1 LQLSVDEIPVFY
13 YASAPMQTETLRVF
27 CDVVETGSFT
37 VAAKRH
43 GVTQSAVT
51 QMFRG
56 LERRFKSR
64 FAVRKPK
71 GFRLTPEG
79 GLFYAICRK
88 VLRLEAELF
97 RRLQQTRE
105 AAPGIIRLAACYTA
119 GLHQLPP
126 VLDRFRRD
134 YPAIDVRDSYHQIGE
149 VHELVLDHR
158 ADLGFLCYLRS
169 RGGLTVD
176 LLGRDRMMAILPP
189 QHPLA
194 GRRSVTAR
202 ELEGEMFAGWDALH
216 ASPFLRGLPGRQ
228 RRLFRP
234 RHKFDE
240 VETVK
245 GLVEGGDYIAIL
257 PESAVHAEVAS
268 QRLAAVPFTDAGCT
282 EPLGVIYRGNKILT
296 PAMTTFI
303 HFLKQPAA
311 VAN

>member
-1 LQLSVDEIPVFY
+1 
-13 YASAPMQTETLRVF
+13 MQTGTLRVF
-27 CDVVETGSFT
+27 CDVVENGSFMVT
-37 VAAKRH
+37 AKRH

-56 LERRFKSR
+56 LERRFKAR

-88 VLRLEAELF
+88 VLLLEADLF
-97 RRLQQTRE
+97 RRLQQTRD
-105 AAPGIIRLAACYTA
+105 AAPGILRLAACYTA

-126 VLDRFRRD
+126 VLGRFRRD
-134 YPAIDVRDSYHQIGE
+134 YPAIDVRDSYHRIGE

-158 ADLGFLCYLRS
+158 ADLGYLCYPRS

-176 LLGRDRMMAILPP
+176 LLRRDRMMAILPP

-194 GRRSVTAR
+194 GRRSVTAG
-202 ELEGEMFAGWDALH
+202 ELKGEMFAGWDALH
-216 ASPFLRGLPGRQ
+216 ASPFLRGLPGGQ

-257 PESAVHAEVAS
+257 PESAVHAEVADR
-268 QRLAAVPFTDAGCT
+268 RLAAVPFTDAGCT
-282 EPLGVIYRGNKILT
+282 EPLGLIYLDNEILK
-296 PAMTTFI
+296 PAVKNFI
-303 HFLKQPAA
+303 QFLKQPAGA
-311 VAN
+311 TN

>member
-1 LQLSVDEIPVFY
+1 
-13 YASAPMQTETLRVF
+13 MQTETLRVF
-27 CDVVETGSFT
+27 CDVVETRSFT
-37 VAAKRH
+37 ATAKRH

-79 GLFYAICRK
+79 GLFYATCRK
-88 VLRLEAELF
+88 VLRLEAELS
-97 RRLQQTRE
+97 RRLRQTRE

-126 VLDRFRRD
+126 VLNRFRRD
-134 YPAIDVRDSYHQIGE
+134 YPAVDVRDSYHLIGE

-158 ADLGFLCYLRS
+158 ADLGYLCYPRS

-176 LLGRDRMMAILPP
+176 LLGRDRMMAIFPP

-194 GRRSVTAR
+194 GRRSVTAM
-202 ELEGEMFAGWDALH
+202 ELKGELFAGWDALH

-228 RRLFRP
+228 RRLFKP

-257 PESAVHAEVAS
+257 PESAVLAEVAG
-268 QRLAAVPFTDAGCT
+268 QRLAAVPFTDAGGT
-282 EPLGVIYRGNKILT
+282 EPLGLIYRKNKILT
-296 PAMTTFI
+296 PAMENFI
-303 HFLKQPAA
+303 RFLKQPEP